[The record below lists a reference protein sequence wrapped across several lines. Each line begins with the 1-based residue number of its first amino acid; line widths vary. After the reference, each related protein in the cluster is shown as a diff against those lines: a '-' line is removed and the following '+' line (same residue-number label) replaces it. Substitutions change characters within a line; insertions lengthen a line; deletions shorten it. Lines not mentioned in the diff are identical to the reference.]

1 MHRSRAIGCGKHLVA
16 TRLILCHKHKTRGHI
31 VCERCI
37 HPHAWLLTSAGGMLV
52 YKRGSQIP
60 FLGAAHG
67 TDILEFFT
75 SIDNVAVDAMS
86 ASSYRSAGM
95 LHLLPFF

>member
-1 MHRSRAIGCGKHLVA
+1 
-16 TRLILCHKHKTRGHI
+16 
-31 VCERCI
+31 
-37 HPHAWLLTSAGGMLV
+37 MLV